1 MEREPSSSKEKTSS
15 ASSQQS
21 KVLLTIRMEREEL
34 EWAKS
39 FTKQAGI
46 NVSHL
51 VRSLL
56 GQFRREVESSEV
68 KPL

>member
-15 ASSQQS
+15 APSPQS

-34 EWAKS
+34 EWAKD

-51 VRSLL
+51 VRTLL
-56 GQFRREVESSEV
+56 GQFRREVESNEV